1 MNTES
6 IEIKKHYYSGNFEII
21 DSGSVIASFR
31 ESDLLVELLLDNS
44 FSFSIRFMFLV
55 DSNDDKQRFRLE
67 EGNDQEIK
75 VLCYNFDNSV
85 GIGSVDMFPIAVFK
99 GKTLF
104 LRFWVELLGQK
115 ATRRIDYSIYRGK
128 GE

>member
-21 DSGSVIASFR
+21 DSGSVITSNR
-31 ESDLLVELLLDNS
+31 ESDLQVELLLDNS
-44 FSFSIRFMFLV
+44 FSFSIKFMFLM
-55 DSNDDKQRFRLE
+55 DSDDDKQRFRLE
-67 EGNDQEIK
+67 EGKNQEIK
-75 VLCYNFDNSV
+75 VLCYNFDKSI
-85 GIGSVDMFPIAVFK
+85 GIGSVEMVQIAVFK
-99 GKTLF
+99 GEKLF

-115 ATRRIDYSIYRGK
+115 ATRRIDYCIYRGK